1 MTDDNIRHL
10 GHVEPPAFPPMDSTR
25 QAGNAESGRTIFDSF
40 GYCEPYLPEV
50 DGWASMPLRLVHDQA
65 AGWHLELG
73 PYDLDRSDIELLRRA
88 IAAYDR
94 AVGR

>member
-10 GHVEPPAFPPMDSTR
+10 GHVEPAFAVMDSTR
-25 QAGNAESGRTIFDSF
+25 EISNAEYHRDIRDNL
-40 GYCEPYLPEV
+40 GYVEPYLSEV
-50 DGWASMPLRLVHDQA
+50 DSWCSMPVRVSHNTA
-65 AGWHLELG
+65 AGWHIELG

-88 IAAYDR
+88 IAAYDK